1 MPEMKCHSHPP
12 SPFQLL
18 DVDVLMSTRGIYKL
32 LPGTEVVDSA
42 RVVQR
47 VTSEVAARR
56 EMAAR
61 AVTTS
66 SIDLEGE
73 SCLSTGNL

>member
-1 MPEMKCHSHPP
+1 
-12 SPFQLL
+12 
-18 DVDVLMSTRGIYKL
+18 MSTRGIYKL

-66 SIDLEGE
+66 SIDLVGE
-73 SCLSTGNL
+73 SCF

>member
-1 MPEMKCHSHPP
+1 
-12 SPFQLL
+12 
-18 DVDVLMSTRGIYKL
+18 MSTRGLYKL

-61 AVTTS
+61 VITTS
-66 SIDLEGE
+66 RIDLVGE
-73 SCLSTGNL
+73 WCMCNIQFAQHLGFF

>member
-1 MPEMKCHSHPP
+1 MLCPKRHSHL
-12 SPFQLL
+12 SLQLL
-18 DVDVLMSTRGIYKL
+18 DVDVLMSTRGLYKL
-32 LPGTEVVDSA
+32 QQASEVVESA

-47 VTSEVAARR
+47 ATSEVAARR

-66 SIDLEGE
+66 RIDLVGE
-73 SCLSTGNL
+73 

>member
-1 MPEMKCHSHPP
+1 
-12 SPFQLL
+12 
-18 DVDVLMSTRGIYKL
+18 MSTRGLYKL

-66 SIDLEGE
+66 SINLVGE
-73 SCLSTGNL
+73 SCLKYTVIHLLVVDVSCVLV

>member
-1 MPEMKCHSHPP
+1 M
-12 SPFQLL
+12 L
-18 DVDVLMSTRGIYKL
+18 DVVVLLSTSGLYKL

-42 RVVQR
+42 RVVQK
-47 VTSEVAARR
+47 VTSEVAARG

-66 SIDLEGE
+66 RIDLVGE
-73 SCLSTGNL
+73 WCV